1 MLGAVP
7 GLELVEMDRSFQN
20 ALCCSGGG
28 GNIFT
33 DMIGSGVDHSA
44 RARVREA
51 AGTGAQVL
59 GVACPQCAVM
69 FADALKVENLEGEIA
84 VKEVSEIVR
93 ERLA

>member
-1 MLGAVP
+1 
-7 GLELVEMDRSFQN
+7 
-20 ALCCSGGG
+20 
-28 GNIFT
+28 
-33 DMIGSGVDHSA
+33 MIGSGADHAA

-69 FADALKVENLEGEIA
+69 FEDALKVENLDGEIA

-93 ERLA
+93 ERLVLK